1 MSDKYY
7 KIEID
12 DIKAIQEA
20 VEVLRSADFNDI
32 HANLEILSGMNSV
45 NAGEKIAIGDL
56 VKSVSALQNQIYD
69 RHQSVLNEIK
79 NGKKSA
85 TLSHYE
91 A

>member
-1 MSDKYY
+1 
-7 KIEID
+7 
-12 DIKAIQEA
+12 
-20 VEVLRSADFNDI
+20 
-32 HANLEILSGMNSV
+32 
-45 NAGEKIAIGDL
+45 

-79 NGKKSA
+79 NGNKSA

>member
-79 NGKKSA
+79 NGNKSA
-85 TLSHYE
+85 ILSHYE